1 MAVAMQAAAVVDT
14 KVAADT
20 TKLLLLHRAAVCT
33 TGGGA
38 YQLRRFCFADN
49 ISDCIAP
56 RWTSHSDRQ
65 RQGRLL
71 RGKHRRRIEAIHIG
85 LFSLGQIV
93 SDSIGLDLIRADLIG
108 ADLIVFDLIRIRLD
122 WLQVDREHIHRP
134 FFQRERRPA
143 SKCRFSSATG
153 PSVSGSSASGA
164 DAAALKPLQSFR
176 NRMLRATRGALSLI
190 VGIGRGRVEF
200 SGLRPCSA
208 PVLTKHSR
216 GSGRLIRR
224 PGVHSPS

>member
-1 MAVAMQAAAVVDT
+1 MKAEEATTADLVASPITPAAANLAATLPFRITVLRGQHKPNIPLRLLRTEQPRTRPLRTQPQVAADMEAAVADT

-108 ADLIVFDLIRIRLD
+108 ADLIVFDLIRI
-122 WLQVDREHIHRP
+122 
-134 FFQRERRPA
+134 
-143 SKCRFSSATG
+143 
-153 PSVSGSSASGA
+153 
-164 DAAALKPLQSFR
+164 
-176 NRMLRATRGALSLI
+176 
-190 VGIGRGRVEF
+190 
-200 SGLRPCSA
+200 
-208 PVLTKHSR
+208 
-216 GSGRLIRR
+216 
-224 PGVHSPS
+224 